1 MDIQQSNIIIT
12 GAGSGFGKAMSLHF
26 AAQGATVF
34 GLDINEEAL
43 SVLREE
49 GGKTIHTFTCNVA
62 NNDEVEKVIDQVFET
77 NKGVNVLINNAG
89 IMKNA
94 PLVNLSSRPD
104 SRHSVELWDQ
114 VMQVNQYAVFYT
126 TRSVANKMIRNR
138 NKGVIINI
146 SSIAAKGNAGQTA
159 YAASKAAVEAMSKV
173 WAKELGGFGI
183 RSVSIAPGF
192 MNTLGTHDA
201 LEEKMLAKW
210 IEKTPLSRTGEIS
223 EVVSAAQFAIENDF
237 FNGETLS
244 VNGGLVV

>member
-1 MDIQQSNIIIT
+1 MDINQTNIIIT
-12 GAGSGFGKAMSLHF
+12 GAGSGFGKAMSIYF
-26 AAQGATVF
+26 ASKGATIF
-34 GLDINEEAL
+34 AIDIDKDAL
-43 SVLREE
+43 SNLKDEADN
-49 GGKTIHTFTCNVA
+49 IHIYKCNVA
-62 NNDEVEKVIDQVFET
+62 NNSEVENVIDAIFEV
-77 NKGVNVLINNAG
+77 NKTANVLINNAG

-94 PLVNLSSRPD
+94 PLVNLLSRPD
-104 SRHSVELWDQ
+104 SRHSLELWNN
-114 VMQVNQYAVFYT
+114 VINVNQNAVFYM
-126 TRSVANKMIRNR
+126 TRSVAAKMIRNR

-159 YAASKAAVEAMSKV
+159 YTASKAAVEAMSKV

-192 MNTLGTHDA
+192 MNTIGTHDA

-210 IEKTPLSRTGEIS
+210 IEKTPLSRTGEIN
-223 EVVSAAQFAIENDF
+223 EVVLAAQFAIENEF